1 MIATLRAILG
11 AACNEN
17 LSIIRLNR
25 AEADWDIEVNV
36 EQLARLLVDVDE
48 VVVDRALVEF
58 EIMDAIG
65 RLTDALTVIAE
76 AGSTVDLRDGPLHQV
91 TLVAHQLVAGAIRH
105 RLHPRTESSAACVT
119 TLLQIRS

>member
-105 RLHPRTESSAACVT
+105 RLHPRTESTTACVA

>member
-11 AACNEN
+11 ATCNEY

-25 AEADWDIEVNV
+25 TEADRDIEVNV
-36 EQLARLLVDVDE
+36 EQLARLLVDVNE
-48 VVVDRALVEF
+48 VVMNRALVEF
-58 EIMDAIG
+58 EIVDAIG

-76 AGSTVDLRDGPLHQV
+76 ARSTVDLRDGPLHQV
-91 TLVAHQLVAGAIRH
+91 TLVPHQLVAGAVRH
-105 RLHPRTESSAACVT
+105 RLHTRSESTTARVA

>member
-1 MIATLRAILG
+1 MIAALRAVLG
-11 AACNEN
+11 ATCNEN

-25 AEADWDIEVNV
+25 AEADRDIEVNV

-58 EIMDAIG
+58 EIVDAIR

-76 AGSTVDLRDGPLHQV
+76 AGSTVYLRNGPLHQV
-91 TLVAHQLVAGAIRH
+91 TLVAHQLVA
-105 RLHPRTESSAACVT
+105 
-119 TLLQIRS
+119 

>member
-1 MIATLRAILG
+1 MIAALRAVLG
-11 AACNEN
+11 TTRDEN

-48 VVVDRALVEF
+48 VVVDRALVKF
-58 EIMDAIG
+58 EIVDAIR

-76 AGSTVDLRDGPLHQV
+76 AGSAVDLRDGPLHQV

-105 RLHPRTESSAACVT
+105 RLHPRTESTTACVA